1 MLHVS
6 LTDIVIGIT
15 NGHSSGASVDAP
27 ASMLSNAENDSR
39 FFAYLQKLR
48 TEIVSCTAQ
57 SVQNITSAQCRRSIG
72 YARVI
77 TFNAISWV
85 HAPACVCA
93 LERKR
98 QEWTKALK
106 RLHIVA
112 LQLLIIAVS
121 FAVGNV
127 HCGIVDDFGDL
138 LLFSALSRCSEKLR
152 GNERVT

>member
-39 FFAYLQKLR
+39 FFAYFQKLR

-72 YARVI
+72 HARVI
-77 TFNAISWV
+77 TFNAISRV

-106 RLHIVA
+106 RLHIVT
-112 LQLLIIAVS
+112 LQFLITAVA

-127 HCGIVDDFGDL
+127 HIGVVEAFGRLSLDN
-138 LLFSALSRCSEKLR
+138 ALTCCSVR
-152 GNERVT
+152 G